1 MMEEDRIVRGNV
13 FIADLDPTTGSEQ
26 NGRRP
31 VVILSN
37 DLNNKYSPTI
47 LIAPFTKILKKRH
60 LPTHIFVKKSYY
72 LKYDSLILLEQL
84 RTIDKSRLVAY
95 KGRLNDSIL
104 DSINNRLI
112 ELEDIDIFSYLRN
125 LVIGGSD
132 ETKTR
137 LYSDYY
143 SEEL

>member
-1 MMEEDRIVRGNV
+1 MEEDRILRGNV
-13 FIADLDPTTGSEQ
+13 FIADLDPTAGSEQ

-47 LIAPFTKILKKRH
+47 LIAPFTKILKKRN
-60 LPTHIFVKKSYY
+60 LPTHIYIKKTTY
-72 LKYDSLILLEQL
+72 LKYDSLILLEQI

-95 KGRLNDSIL
+95 KGRLNDFI
-104 DSINNRLI
+104 
-112 ELEDIDIFSYLRN
+112 LEDINNKLIEFENINIISYLKY
-125 LVIGGSD
+125 LGIGGNN
-132 ETKTR
+132 EKKTR

-143 SEEL
+143 SKKL